1 MLVSKRSFNM
11 KDYNGDII
19 AGSLLVP
26 ESRKIARL
34 FIENSDQ
41 NGWYQAIVIDN
52 VLQKRNPAS
61 AKRQAKLIRNRLELM
76 TLDFW
81 KLIESGSSDIVVQ
94 ALLAATI
101 KQCHLLGD
109 FMNGVIKDNWNS
121 FNKYI
126 THKDWDDF
134 IEICMQIDPKIEK
147 WTVSTKNK
155 LKQVVLR
162 ILAESKYIDGVRSLR
177 LQPVSIAPEILNYL
191 KKNNEDY
198 VLRCMDITG

>member
-1 MLVSKRSFNM
+1 MLATERTENM

-34 FIENSDQ
+34 FIENCDQ
-41 NGWYQAIVIDN
+41 KGWYQAIVIDN
-52 VLQKRNPAS
+52 ILQKRNPAS

-76 TLDFW
+76 TPDFW
-81 KLIESGSSDIVVQ
+81 ELIESGQSDIVVQ
-94 ALLAATI
+94 ALIAATI

-109 FMNGVIKDNWNS
+109 FMNGVIRDKWRLFD
-121 FNKYI
+121 KYI
-126 THKDWDDF
+126 SHKDWDDF
-134 IEICMQIDPKIEK
+134 IEICIQIDPEIGQ

-155 LKQVVLR
+155 LKQVVFR

-177 LQPVSIAPEILNYL
+177 LLSVSIAPEILNYL